1 MKAKSLTLI
10 SITVMFFLFL
20 IYSFNDLFF
29 YSEVKYGDIHEHLD
43 LRMQG
48 IRFSLSHYI
57 IDDKSQLVISE
68 GIYGIGLKMP
78 TGKYY
83 LFPLHSYQSSPD
95 NMARGS
101 LNSLASP
108 LSLYVYEIH
117 NKKNNVVTFFNGDR
131 GLLMSMEKRSTYLLC
146 FSGYKENISIR
157 PITTLVNHFIY

>member
-1 MKAKSLTLI
+1 
-10 SITVMFFLFL
+10 MFFLFL

-108 LSLYVYEIH
+108 LSLYIYEIH

-131 GLLMSMEKRSTYLLC
+131 G
-146 FSGYKENISIR
+146 FID
-157 PITTLVNHFIY
+157 VNGETIHLSSLFLGVQGEHIHTSYHDVS

>member
-108 LSLYVYEIH
+108 LSLYIYEIH

-131 GLLMSMEKRSTYLLC
+131 G
-146 FSGYKENISIR
+146 FID
-157 PITTLVNHFIY
+157 VNGETIHLSSLFLGVQGEHIHTSYHDVS

>member
-1 MKAKSLTLI
+1 MT
-10 SITVMFFLFL
+10 
-20 IYSFNDLFF
+20 YF

-117 NKKNNVVTFFNGDR
+117 NKKNNVVTF
-131 GLLMSMEKRSTYLLC
+131 
-146 FSGYKENISIR
+146 
-157 PITTLVNHFIY
+157 

>member
-1 MKAKSLTLI
+1 MYNSN
-10 SITVMFFLFL
+10 VFLFL

-131 GLLMSMEKRSTYLLC
+131 G
-146 FSGYKENISIR
+146 FID
-157 PITTLVNHFIY
+157 VNGETIHLSSLFLGVQGEHIHTSYHDVS

>member
-131 GLLMSMEKRSTYLLC
+131 G
-146 FSGYKENISIR
+146 FID
-157 PITTLVNHFIY
+157 VNGETIHLSSLFLGVQGEHIHTSYHDVS

>member
-1 MKAKSLTLI
+1 
-10 SITVMFFLFL
+10 
-20 IYSFNDLFF
+20 
-29 YSEVKYGDIHEHLD
+29 
-43 LRMQG
+43 
-48 IRFSLSHYI
+48 YI

-131 GLLMSMEKRSTYLLC
+131 G
-146 FSGYKENISIR
+146 FID
-157 PITTLVNHFIY
+157 VNGETIHLSSLFLGVQGEHIHTSY

>member
-117 NKKNNVVTFFNGDR
+117 NKKIRCHLFNGDR
-131 GLLMSMEKRSTYLLC
+131 G
-146 FSGYKENISIR
+146 FID
-157 PITTLVNHFIY
+157 VNGETIHLSSLFLGVQGEHIHTSYHDVS

>member
-101 LNSLASP
+101 LNSLVSP

-131 GLLMSMEKRSTYLLC
+131 G
-146 FSGYKENISIR
+146 FID
-157 PITTLVNHFIY
+157 VNGETIHLSSLFLGVQGEHIHTSYHDVS

>member
-10 SITVMFFLFL
+10 SITLMFFLFL
-20 IYSFNDLFF
+20 IYSFNDLLF

-48 IRFSLSHYI
+48 VRFNLSHYI

-68 GIYGIGLKMP
+68 GIYGISLKMP

-95 NMARGS
+95 NMSRGS

-108 LSLYVYEIH
+108 LSLYIYEIH

-131 GLLMSMEKRSTYLLC
+131 G
-146 FSGYKENISIR
+146 FID
-157 PITTLVNHFIY
+157 VNGETIHLSSLFLGVQGEHIHTSYHDVS

>member
-1 MKAKSLTLI
+1 
-10 SITVMFFLFL
+10 MFFLFL

-131 GLLMSMEKRSTYLLC
+131 G
-146 FSGYKENISIR
+146 FID
-157 PITTLVNHFIY
+157 VNGETIHLSSLFLGVQGEHIHTSYHDVS

>member
-1 MKAKSLTLI
+1 
-10 SITVMFFLFL
+10 MFFLFL

-131 GLLMSMEKRSTYLLC
+131 G
-146 FSGYKENISIR
+146 FID
-157 PITTLVNHFIY
+157 VNGETIHLSSLFLGVQGEHIHT

>member
-78 TGKYY
+78 TGKIGRA
-83 LFPLHSYQSSPD
+83 H
-95 NMARGS
+95 
-101 LNSLASP
+101 
-108 LSLYVYEIH
+108 V
-117 NKKNNVVTFFNGDR
+117 
-131 GLLMSMEKRSTYLLC
+131 
-146 FSGYKENISIR
+146 
-157 PITTLVNHFIY
+157 

>member
-10 SITVMFFLFL
+10 SITLMFFLFL
-20 IYSFNDLFF
+20 IYSFNDLLF

-48 IRFSLSHYI
+48 VRFNLSHYI

-68 GIYGIGLKMP
+68 GIYGISLKMP

-108 LSLYVYEIH
+108 LSLYIYEIH

-131 GLLMSMEKRSTYLLC
+131 G
-146 FSGYKENISIR
+146 FID
-157 PITTLVNHFIY
+157 VNGETIHLSSLFLGVQGEHIHTSYHDVS

>member
-1 MKAKSLTLI
+1 M
-10 SITVMFFLFL
+10 
-20 IYSFNDLFF
+20 
-29 YSEVKYGDIHEHLD
+29 KYGDIHEHLD

-131 GLLMSMEKRSTYLLC
+131 G
-146 FSGYKENISIR
+146 FID
-157 PITTLVNHFIY
+157 VNGETIHLSSLFLGVQGEHIHTSYHDVS

>member
-1 MKAKSLTLI
+1 MQTAMKAKSLTLI

-131 GLLMSMEKRSTYLLC
+131 G
-146 FSGYKENISIR
+146 FID
-157 PITTLVNHFIY
+157 VNGETIHLSSLFLGVQGEHIHTSYHDVS